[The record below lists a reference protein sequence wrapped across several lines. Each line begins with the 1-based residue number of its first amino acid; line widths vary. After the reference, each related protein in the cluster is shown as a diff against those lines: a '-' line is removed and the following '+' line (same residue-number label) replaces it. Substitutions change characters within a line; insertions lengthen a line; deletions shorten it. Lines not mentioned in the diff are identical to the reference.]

1 MEFFDTP
8 LGAAVLLAVSLA
20 LLHWMY
26 RYFQRLD
33 REQKAAE
40 AERQYQAWLAE
51 TYKDVDIPAFLRQ
64 PHPKHRI
71 DEWV

>member
-8 LGAAVLLAVSLA
+8 LGAAILLALALA
-20 LLHWMY
+20 LLHSMY

-51 TYKDVDIPAFLRQ
+51 AYKDVDIPAFLRR